1 MQNIQSRIPLKSL
14 KAEPAVALK
23 TEGKP
28 IRILLIDGN
37 QKEAY
42 LIRKTVTESVKGA
55 FALECADRLSAGI
68 ERLARGDINLILLD
82 LTVPDGRGL
91 ESLTQVRA
99 KARGIPIIVLSPL
112 DNDKDKIEALKRGAQ
127 EYLVKGNANSDLLV
141 RTIYRAI
148 AGKGPAPIQE
158 QKTPRSESVEAQFNN
173 IIKSH
178 PDGIIIVDQKGAVCF
193 ANPAV
198 ETLFGCKAE
207 QLLGESLD
215 SLRAVEGGKT
225 ELGIV
230 RGDGEKRVAE
240 VRVVE
245 MQYRGETA
253 YLASLRDI
261 TERKKAEEETK
272 LVCLEAEAIKT
283 NSVKVIAKSSEEA
296 RLAREQ
302 AEEVKVSSARA
313 IDKANEEGKLAK
325 KEIVEVKTASAKAIA
340 KANEE
345 AKLAKKEIE
354 EVKASSAKAIAKA
367 NEEAR
372 LAKKEIEEVKASS
385 AKAIAKVSE
394 EAKLAKK
401 EIEEVKASSAKA
413 IAKANEEA
421 RLAKK
426 EIEEVKA
433 ASAKAIAKTNE
444 EARLAKKE
452 IEEVKASSA
461 KANEEVQLAREEA
474 EAIKKTSAKAVAK
487 AKEEARLAQEEAEA
501 ASDKAITKAKEMARL
516 AREEAETTSA
526 RAINK
531 ATEEARLAREEAEA
545 VKTASTKAVVKANK
559 EARLALEEVEV
570 ARTAS
575 AKAIEEAR
583 LAREEAE
590 EVKETSTQAI
600 AKATEEARLAR
611 EEAET
616 ARTAS
621 AKAVEEAR
629 LAREEAETVKA
640 ASTKA
645 VTKANKEAKLAR
657 EETEEIKT
665 VSAKTLAKISEEARL
680 AKEEAE
686 DIKRTS
692 AKGIAKATEEARLA
706 REETE
711 EVKTASAKAVA
722 RANEEAR
729 LALEEAEATRTASE
743 EVIARAAEK
752 RYNLDPMQ
760 SEFMSNIVHELR
772 APLHSILAFTKLLL
786 EDDVSNIET
795 QKEFLSIIVNQSEHL
810 RKLVDELI
818 DISPIESERF
828 NIIKERVAIGNTLQS
843 CIRDF
848 SSMARQKNIVMH
860 EYISPKLPE
869 VEVDSQRLKQ
879 VMFNL
884 LDNAIKFSNDGGS
897 IDVSAEVEGKDLMV
911 RVTDYGIG
919 IAEETMKS
927 IFEKFYQVKNTTR
940 AGGLGLGLYISKRI
954 IEAHGGRIWAESIEG
969 TGTTFSFT
977 IPLKQDDR

>member
-14 KAEPAVALK
+14 KTEPAVTLK

-28 IRILLIDGN
+28 ITILLINGN

-42 LIRKTVTESVKGA
+42 LIRKTITESVKGV
-55 FALECADRLSAGI
+55 FALECADRLSVGI
-68 ERLARGDINLILLD
+68 ERLARGDINVILLD

-99 KARGIPIIVLSPL
+99 KAVGIPIIVLSPL
-112 DNDKDKIEALKRGAQ
+112 DNEKDKIEALKRGAQ

-148 AGKGPAPIQE
+148 AGKGPAPNRE
-158 QKTPRSESVEAQFNN
+158 QKTPRSESAESQFNN

-193 ANPAV
+193 TNPAV
-198 ETLFGCKAE
+198 EALFGCKAE

-272 LVCLEAEAIKT
+272 LVFLEAEAIKT

-296 RLAREQ
+296 RLVKEQ

-313 IDKANEEGKLAK
+313 IAKASEEARLAGEETEEVKATSAKAIAKANEESKLVR
-325 KEIVEVKTASAKAIA
+325 KEIEEVKAASAKAIA

-354 EVKASSAKAIAKA
+354 EVKAASAKAIAKA
-367 NEEAR
+367 NEEA
-372 LAKKEIEEVKASS
+372 K
-385 AKAIAKVSE
+385 
-394 EAKLAKK
+394 
-401 EIEEVKASSAKA
+401 
-413 IAKANEEA
+413 
-421 RLAKK
+421 LAKK

-433 ASAKAIAKTNE
+433 ASAKAIAKANE
-444 EARLAKKE
+444 EARLASKEIEEVKANSARVIAKVNEEAKLAKKE
-452 IEEVKASSA
+452 IEEVKAASA

-474 EAIKKTSAKAVAK
+474 EAVKKTSAKAVSK

-559 EARLALEEVEV
+559 EARLA
-570 ARTAS
+570 
-575 AKAIEEAR
+575 
-583 LAREEAE
+583 REEAE
-590 EVKETSTQAI
+590 ELKETSTQAI
-600 AKATEEARLAR
+600 AKAAEETRLAQ
-611 EEAET
+611 EEAE
-616 ARTAS
+616 AVRTAS
-621 AKAVEEAR
+621 AKAIEEAR

-645 VTKANKEAKLAR
+645 AVKANKEAKLAR
-657 EETEEIKT
+657 EEAEEIKT
-665 VSAKTLAKISEEARL
+665 VSAKNIAKSSEEASL

-686 DIKRTS
+686 EAKKTS
-692 AKGIAKATEEARLA
+692 AKAITKTTEEARLA
-706 REETE
+706 REEAE
-711 EVKTASAKAVA
+711 EVKTVSAKAVA

-729 LALEEAEATRTASE
+729 LALEEVEATRAASE

-795 QKEFLSIIVNQSEHL
+795 QKEFLSIIASQSEHL

-828 NIIKERVAIGNTLQS
+828 DIIKERVAIGNMLQS
-843 CIRDF
+843 SLRDF

-860 EYISPKLPE
+860 EYISPQLPD

-897 IDVSAEVEGKDLMV
+897 IDISAEVEGADLMV

-919 IAEETMKS
+919 IAEEAMKS

-940 AGGLGLGLYISKRI
+940 AGGLGLGLYISRRI

-977 IPLKQDDR
+977 IPLKQVDR